1 MRKALVSTTAAL
13 AIVAFSTPALAAKI
27 VLNDVGGVEAGSEA
41 YTGFSIA
48 ADFWGRRLTNNVTI
62 NLDVGFKQLG
72 ARILG
77 QTSSNSSVVPI
88 EIVRGQLA
96 ASGNSQIDAVAAAN
110 LPGLRPV
117 AGGYGALDVITS
129 GYKLPTGEGVDTRI
143 RVLDN
148 DLSGNNAYL
157 DANNAN
163 LKALGFTGF
172 GDSADGSIEFSN
184 QYKFDFNPGDGIA
197 SDSIDFISVAIHEIG
212 HALGFV
218 SGVDI
223 YDILGAPKGPL
234 AEYPDFAL
242 LNLNDYAIASVLDL
256 YRYSDNP
263 EGLGDGGAMLDWSV
277 GGNPFFSIDG
287 QNPYQAGYFSTG
299 NYNGDA
305 NQASHWRDN
314 IPGLASLGM
323 MDPTVAYG
331 QMGRVTSLD
340 LAAFDAIGW
349 NLDYDAYNSGRAFT
363 TKEIYLAA
371 VPEPATWAMLIAG
384 FFATGG
390 AIRRRRGAA
399 SSTRPTPA
407 RMTA

>member
-1 MRKALVSTTAAL
+1 M

-27 VLNDVGGVEAGSEA
+27 VLNDVGGVEAGSQA
-41 YTGFSIA
+41 YKGFSIA

-72 ARILG
+72 DRILG
-77 QTSSNSSVVPI
+77 QTSSNSTVVPI
-88 EIVRGQLA
+88 EIVQGQIA
-96 ASGNSQIDAVAAAN
+96 ALGNSQIDAIATAN
-110 LPGLRPV
+110 LPGLRPGE
-117 AGGYGALDVITS
+117 GGYGALDVITS
-129 GYKLPTGEGVDTRI
+129 GYKLPTGEGVDTRL
-143 RVLDN
+143 RVFDN
-148 DLSGNNAYL
+148 DLGGNNTFL

-172 GDSADGSIEFSN
+172 GDAADGSIEFSN
-184 QYKFDFNPGDGIA
+184 QFKFDFNPADGIA

-234 AEYPDFAL
+234 AEDPDFAL

-263 EGLGDGGAMLDWSV
+263 EGLGGAGPMLDWSV

-287 QNPYQAGYFSTG
+287 KNPYAAGYFSTG
-299 NYNGDA
+299 DYNGDG
-305 NQASHWRDN
+305 NQASHWKDN
-314 IPGLASLGM
+314 IPGFGSLGM

-340 LAAFDAIGW
+340 LAAFDAMGW
-349 NLDYDAYNSGRAFT
+349 NLDYDAYNSGRAFS
-363 TKEIYLAA
+363 TKDIYLSA
-371 VPEPATWAMLIAG
+371 VPEPATWAMMIAG
-384 FFATGG
+384 FFMAGG
-390 AIRRRRGAA
+390 AMRRRRDLAIA
-399 SSTRPTPA
+399 
-407 RMTA
+407 

>member
-72 ARILG
+72 DRILG
-77 QTSSNSSVVPI
+77 QTSSSSSVVPI
-88 EIVRGQLA
+88 EIVQGQIA
-96 ASGNSQIDAVAAAN
+96 AVGNSQIDAIAAAN

-117 AGGYGALDVITS
+117 AGDYGALDVITS
-129 GYKLPTGEGVDTRI
+129 GYKLPSGEGVDTRV
-143 RVLDN
+143 RVLDS
-148 DLSGNNAYL
+148 DLSGNNTYL
-157 DANNAN
+157 DTNNAN

-234 AEYPDFAL
+234 AEDPDFAL
-242 LNLNDYAIASVLDL
+242 LNLNDYAVASVLDL

-263 EGLGDGGAMLDWSV
+263 EGLGDGGVMLDWSV

-299 NYNGDA
+299 DYNGDA
-305 NQASHWRDN
+305 NQASHWKDN
-314 IPGLASLGM
+314 ISGFASLGM

-340 LAAFDAIGW
+340 LAAFDAMGW

-399 SSTRPTPA
+399 FA
-407 RMTA
+407 

>member
-13 AIVAFSTPALAAKI
+13 AIVTFSTPALAAKI

-41 YTGFSIA
+41 YSGFSIA

-72 ARILG
+72 DRILG

-88 EIVRGQLA
+88 EVVQGQIA
-96 ASGNSQIDAVAAAN
+96 ALGDSQIDAIAAAN

-117 AGGYGALDVITS
+117 AGGFGALDVITS
-129 GYKLPTGEGVDTRI
+129 GYKLPTGEGVDTSL
-143 RVLDN
+143 RVFDN

-172 GDSADGSIEFSN
+172 GDLADGSIEFSN
-184 QYKFDFNPGDGIA
+184 QFKFDFNPADGIA
-197 SDSIDFISVAIHEIG
+197 SDSIDFIGVAIHEIG

-223 YDILGAPKGPL
+223 YDILGAPNGPL
-234 AEYPDFAL
+234 AEDPDFAL

-263 EGLGDGGAMLDWSV
+263 EGLGGGGVMLDWSV
-277 GGNPFFSIDG
+277 GGDPFFSIDG
-287 QNPYQAGYFSTG
+287 RNPYQVGYFSTG
-299 NYNGDA
+299 NYNGDG
-305 NQASHWRDN
+305 NQASHWKDN
-314 IPGLASLGM
+314 IPGFASLGM

-340 LAAFDAIGW
+340 LAAFDAMGW
-349 NLDYDAYNSGRAFT
+349 NLDFDAYNSDRSFS

-371 VPEPATWAMLIAG
+371 VPEPATWAMLITG
-384 FFATGG
+384 FFVTGG
-390 AIRRRRGAA
+390 AIRRRRRHVFA
-399 SSTRPTPA
+399 
-407 RMTA
+407 